1 MTHAANVWNKFCQ
14 RFKVVEQ
21 SVPLFKADAEGV
33 VGGSTALGAL
43 ARPRL
48 EKPSVKNSSQ
58 YRRYHRN
65 QNQTRSRRP

>member
-33 VGGSTALGAL
+33 VEKWLGLFEQLSPNDKWGTGGS
-43 ARPRL
+43 
-48 EKPSVKNSSQ
+48 
-58 YRRYHRN
+58 
-65 QNQTRSRRP
+65 